1 MKPII
6 LSCAHCG
13 FENPDKAKFCVECGT
28 KLEIRCQNCGKENPP
43 THKFCLECGEK
54 LAKSED
60 SKDDRPLNLGEP
72 QSYIP
77 KHLADKILV
86 NKASLEGE
94 RKLVT
99 VLFADASSFTALS
112 ERLDPEEVRSL
123 MNQALRLI
131 IDQVHKYEGTINKFT
146 GDGVMALFGAPI
158 AQEDH
163 AYRSV
168 SSALGIQMALRQYSE
183 KLNLEQGIDFKMRIG
198 INTGLVVVGSIGNDL
213 SMEYTAM
220 GDTVNLASRLEGL
233 AEPGSILISEST
245 YKIVKD
251 YIECV
256 PIEQLRVKGKSQP
269 VNAYSVTGTTGR
281 KVRFDLSLERG
292 LTRFVGREN
301 ELGLIRDSLEKVK
314 QGRGQILCIIGEAGL
329 GKSRLVHEF
338 KTTLR
343 DEGVSYLEA
352 NCISYGTSFSFL
364 PIIEILKSS
373 FEIDDRD
380 DDDLIKAKVESI
392 IERTDA
398 KLRDM
403 VPLILDL
410 ISSKTDSDTLRDLDA
425 GQKRQ
430 VIFDALKAMILRI
443 SQTKP
448 LVIAIED
455 LHWIDKTSE
464 EFLNNIARGM
474 GNERI
479 MLLFTCRPGFA
490 HSFIDKP
497 YYTQIALT
505 SLSTL
510 ECRFLV
516 ESILNGAEVSDELM
530 GLILKKTAGNALF
543 VEEVTRS
550 LIDSGVIVKSDETY
564 TVEKELSEIEVPSS
578 VQDIIMARID
588 RLEETRKSKL
598 QVCSVIGREFSLELL
613 QKISAIDKNELRER
627 LMTLTNSDLIYERGV
642 YPNVDYLFKHA
653 LTQEV
658 AYNTLLLQK
667 RKELHERAG
676 NAIEEMYPNRL
687 EEFYGVLAHHFSK
700 TANREKAVHYLTLV
714 GKRAK
719 AVLSIEEALSNF
731 HEALRLLDQMKKTDT
746 SQGKRVDIL
755 FEIENI
761 YDNTG
766 RRDDQKKILGEIIT
780 LSEAINDKNRL
791 SDGYIKQGELLSV
804 IGEYDKA
811 KEICQSALT
820 IKRAIGD
827 KIGEGK
833 ALRGMGFINWRSAD
847 YKDALEYHKQALG
860 VHREAGS
867 REAEGFELISL
878 GEIYRKLGQ
887 YEDALSNLHQAF
899 ELHRE
904 EKIITG
910 QNVSAFNIGN
920 VYGEIGNHEKCAEYY
935 KECWRIIKESGFTSL
950 HAYSHLIVPISLANV
965 YSRMGNYDESLQYY
979 AEALDISRGLGD
991 KAEEANILSYI
1002 AATKTILGEYDESVK
1017 RYRHALKIYR
1027 ELRDRKAEGAV
1038 LNHMGNIYRQYLNDY
1053 REALFYYEE
1062 GLEVAR
1068 DNGDDDGARSILNNL
1083 GVVNWNLGLN
1093 EEALDC
1099 YLKALEICKKTGNKI
1114 GQGVT
1119 LSGMAIVY
1127 LSLNNYEEALK
1138 CNEEALGILKP
1149 TGDQKVEGYILNS
1162 IGNVYSEM
1170 GDYQK
1175 AWRYYQESLRIRRE
1189 LQDKRGEAWAHH
1201 NLGRVYRNLSNFEE
1215 ASKHYEEALSLAEAL
1230 GEEELTLSTRHA
1242 LSEIKEMET
1251 GI

>member
-1 MKPII
+1 MDPNF
-6 LSCAHCG
+6 LVCAHCG
-13 FENPDKAKFCVECGT
+13 FENPENAKFCVECGA
-28 KLEIRCQNCGKENPP
+28 KVAIRCPNCGKENPP
-43 THKFCLECGEK
+43 THKFCFECGGK
-54 LAKSED
+54 LGKGIDVED
-60 SKDDRPLNLGEP
+60 DKTLNLSDP

-77 KHLADKILV
+77 KHLADKIRV
-86 NKASLEGE
+86 NRASLEGE

-112 ERLDPEEVRSL
+112 EKLDPEEVRTL

-131 IDQVHKYEGTINKFT
+131 IDQVHHYEGTINKFT
-146 GDGVMALFGAPI
+146 GDGAMALFGAPI

-168 SSALGIQMALRQYSE
+168 TSALGIQKAIRSYGEEL
-183 KLNLEQGIDFKMRIG
+183 KLEQGIDFKMRIG

-245 YKIVKD
+245 YKLVKD
-251 YIECV
+251 YFECI
-256 PIEQLRVKGKSQP
+256 PLEEARVKGKSQP
-269 VNAYSVTGTTGR
+269 VKAYSVIGKTDR

-292 LTRFVGREN
+292 LTKFVGREK
-301 ELGLIRDSLEKVK
+301 ELGLIKDSLEKVK
-314 QGRGQILCIIGEAGL
+314 KGHGQIICIVGEAGL

-343 DEGVSYLEA
+343 DEEVSYLEG
-352 NCISYGTSFSFL
+352 NCISYGKSFSYL
-364 PIIEILKSS
+364 PIIEILKNS
-373 FEIDDRD
+373 FEIDDKD
-380 DDDLIKAKVESI
+380 DDDLIKTKVEI
-392 IERTDA
+392 AINRIDDKLTDTI
-398 KLRDM
+398 
-403 VPLILDL
+403 PLILDL
-410 ISSKTDSDTLRDLDA
+410 LSVKTDSDILKNLDA

-430 VIFDALKAMILRI
+430 AIFDALKAVILRI

-448 LVIAIED
+448 VVMAIED

-464 EFLNNIARGM
+464 ELLNSIARSM

-479 MLLFTCRPGFA
+479 MLLLTCRPGFV

-497 YYTQIALT
+497 FYTQIALT
-505 SLSTL
+505 SLSTG
-510 ECRFLV
+510 ESRFLV
-516 ESILNGAEVSDELM
+516 ESILKSEEISEELM

-550 LIDSGVIVKSDETY
+550 LIDSGTIVKSDGRY
-564 TVEKELSEIEVPSS
+564 TVEKEVSEIEVPSS

-588 RLEETRKSKL
+588 RLEESRKSKL

-613 QKISAIDKNELRER
+613 QKISAIDENELRER

-653 LTQEV
+653 LTLEV

-667 RKELHERAG
+667 RKELHERVG
-676 NAIEEMYPNRL
+676 SAIEEMYPSRL

-700 TANREKAVHYLTLV
+700 TENREKAVYYLTLV

-719 AVLSIEEALSNF
+719 DVLSTDEALTNF
-731 HEALRLLDQMKKTDT
+731 NEALKLLGQMEKTDT
-746 SQGKRVDIL
+746 GEGKRIDIL

-761 YDNTG
+761 YDNIAK
-766 RRDDQKKILGEIIT
+766 RDEQKKILDEIIT
-780 LSEAINDKNRL
+780 LSKAINDKTRL

-804 IGEYDKA
+804 MGEYPKA

-820 IKRAIGD
+820 LKREIGD

-847 YKDALEYHKQALG
+847 YNDALTYHKEALN
-860 VHREAGS
+860 VHREVGNS
-867 REAEGFELISL
+867 DAEGFELISL
-878 GEIYRKLGQ
+878 GEVYRKLGR
-887 YEDALSNLHQAF
+887 YEDALSHLHEAF
-899 ELHRE
+899 NLHRE
-904 EKIITG
+904 SGSITG

-920 VYGEIGNHEKCAEYY
+920 VYGEMGNYEKCAEYY
-935 KECWRIIKESGFTSL
+935 QECWRIIKESGFRSFR
-950 HAYSHLIVPISLANV
+950 AYSYLIVPISLANV
-965 YSRMGNYDESLQYY
+965 YSRFGNYEDSLQYY

-991 KAEEANILSYI
+991 RTEEANILSYI
-1002 AATKTILGEYDESVK
+1002 ATTYNILGAYDESIK
-1017 RYRHALKIYR
+1017 HYKEALKIYR
-1027 ELRDRKAEGAV
+1027 ELGDRKAEGAV
-1038 LNHMGNIYRQYLNDY
+1038 LNHIGNIYRQYLNDY
-1053 REALFYYEE
+1053 REALSYYKE
-1062 GLEVAR
+1062 GLEVAKKG
-1068 DNGDDDGARSILNNL
+1068 GDEDVARAILNNL
-1083 GVVNWNLGLN
+1083 GVVNWNLGLH
-1093 EEALDC
+1093 EEALT
-1099 YLKALEICKKTGNKI
+1099 YYQGALEICKRIGNTI
-1114 GQGVT
+1114 GEGVT

-1127 LSLNNYEEALK
+1127 LSLRQYDDALR
-1138 CNEEALGILKP
+1138 CNEEALNILKP

-1162 IGNVYSEM
+1162 IGNVYNEM

-1189 LQDKRGEAWAHH
+1189 LQDKKGEAWAHH
-1201 NLGRVYRNLSNFEE
+1201 NLGRVYMNLSNYEE
-1215 ASKHYEEALSLAEAL
+1215 ASKHYEEALFLAEEL
-1230 GEEELTLSTRHA
+1230 GEEELTACSKDA
-1242 LSEIKEMET
+1242 LSEIKGMEKS
-1251 GI
+1251 I